1 MADPMTSSPASARIL
16 VVDDDPKIVN
26 LVRAY
31 LVSEG
36 FTVITAADGL
46 AALEAVRRERPDLIV
61 LDLMLPEVDGLEVT
75 RRLREQG
82 SSVPILILSA
92 RGATSERVKGLVE
105 GADDYLPKPFAPSEM
120 IARVRAILRRA
131 HGDPARVLIHDD
143 LELDLERQE
152 VRVGGRLIELSRLEF
167 SLLAGLI
174 EARGRILT
182 RDRLMDLLSGPQAE
196 GVLERSID
204 VYVARLR
211 SKLGDDGQRPRY
223 ILTVRGSGY
232 RIGGAR

>member
-1 MADPMTSSPASARIL
+1 MAMAVSDRTAARIL

-31 LVSEG
+31 LLSSG
-36 FTVITAADGL
+36 FTVLSAGDG
-46 AALEAVRRERPDLIV
+46 AQALESVRRDRPDLIL
-61 LDLMLPEVDGLEVT
+61 LDLMLPEVDGLEVM
-75 RRLREQG
+75 RRLREEG
-82 SSVPILILSA
+82 SEIPILILSA
-92 RGATSERVKGLVE
+92 RGATSERVRGLAQ

-120 IARVRAILRRA
+120 LERVRAILRRVPA
-131 HGDPARVLIHDD
+131 GDGQTLRHGDI
-143 LELDLERQE
+143 ELDRERQE
-152 VRVGGRLIELSRLEF
+152 TMVSGRRVELSRLEF
-167 SLLAGLI
+167 ALLAGLI
-174 EARGRILT
+174 EARGRILS
-182 RDRLMDLLSGPQAE
+182 RDQLMDLLGGPLAE

-232 RIGGAR
+232 RIGPPP